1 MQTMKERGWMRYRSV
16 EEGDITVERTAVV
29 PEDVD
34 RDRVTFM
41 QVGRV
46 LPLGLFY
53 VGGQVG
59 GCWEDVNRG
68 QVSFMQAGGHVG
80 VGGLG
85 AGGWWVGTGW
95 CWVPLVGPWAVD
107 ACQGCV
113 TSMQVGWVAVFLAL
127 LLLLLV
133 GCLVAGGAS

>member
-1 MQTMKERGWMRYRSV
+1 MRYRSV

-53 VGGQVG
+53 VSGQVG
-59 GCWEDVNRG
+59 GYWEDVNRG
-68 QVSFMQAGGHVG
+68 RVSFMQAGGHVG

-85 AGGWWVGTGW
+85 RVGGGWAQGGVGFLWWVRG
-95 CWVPLVGPWAVD
+95 PLMLAR
-107 ACQGCV
+107 
-113 TSMQVGWVAVFLAL
+113 VA
-127 LLLLLV
+127 
-133 GCLVAGGAS
+133 